1 MLNVIDRAMFT
12 GLAVATLLLSG
23 NAFADIVEIKA
34 SATKFEPAV
43 VFVKPGDSVK
53 FTGMSGHQTGSID
66 GMIPEG
72 AQAWKSTM
80 GEELT
85 VKLNKD
91 GIYVY
96 ECSPH
101 MSRGMVGAIV
111 VGEGEAKNL
120 EAIRKHPENN
130 GTIGRVIG
138 QLETEL
144 EARRG
149 RSQAHTAGQ
158 SSGGAAVVAE

>member
-1 MLNVIDRAMFT
+1 MLIVIDRAMFT

-23 NAFADIVEIKA
+23 NAFADIVEVKA

-53 FTGMSGHQTGSID
+53 FTGMSGHHTTSID

-72 AQAWKSTM
+72 AQAWKSAM
-80 GEELT
+80 GEEFT
-85 VKLNKD
+85 VKLDKE
-91 GIYVY
+91 GAYIY

-101 MSRGMVGAIV
+101 MSLGMVGAIV
-111 VGEGEAKNL
+111 VGDGEPKNL

-130 GTIGRVIG
+130 GMIGRVVR

-144 EARRG
+144 EA
-149 RSQAHTAGQ
+149 HI
-158 SSGGAAVVAE
+158 